1 VGSRRWGS
9 GGGRCLLLMLLLLAW
24 GVDGRDAP
32 ELVNMA
38 ESDLIGAVAP
48 AALAMLPITTPA
60 DGTVFPLDIGDTL
73 EFTVAAKTIQV
84 WDLPFPDDPADPHR
98 LPTQPIGS

>member
-1 VGSRRWGS
+1 
-9 GGGRCLLLMLLLLAW
+9 MLLLLAW

-60 DGTVFPLDIGDTL
+60 DGTVFPMDIGDTL

-84 WDLPFPDDPADPHR
+84 WDLPSLEDPAVPHR